1 MGIQIIKGCLGF
13 IKNKKMSDFLKID
26 TAFLNWKLIIYVVVI
41 SVFTLSKVYGLYLS
55 KRRKLF
61 KLNDIISDR

>member
-1 MGIQIIKGCLGF
+1 
-13 IKNKKMSDFLKID
+13 MSDFLKID